1 MYARRQPALGWVAAI
16 PVAYSALM
24 TTEKLLFGAGAA
36 RDQVRDARAQW
47 FTQAAL
53 LGSITAAR
61 ILVAGLT
68 KTGGVTKEIER
79 YQRGIAQ
86 VRASGPDGA
95 ALIDRAQQLGGFW
108 IDGDNE
114 TSDQMRAAVTRELQ
128 SMDIDP
134 GTVPNSTAYSSGSTM
149 PGGTVQGLPAVRTT
163 APFNWTPV
171 FIVGGAVA
179 VALLASQSGKRKR

>member
-1 MYARRQPALGWVAAI
+1 MYARRAQPLGWVAAI

-53 LGSITAAR
+53 LGSPLAAR
-61 ILVAGLT
+61 ILIAGLT

-79 YQRGIAQ
+79 YQNGIAT

-95 ALIDRAQQLGGFW
+95 SLITRAQQAGGFW

-114 TSDQMRAAVTRELQ
+114 TSDQMRAAVNRELQ
-128 SMDIDP
+128 SMDVDP
-134 GTVPNSTAYSSGSTM
+134 GTVPNMVTNYAGGSTM
-149 PGGTVQGLPAVRTT
+149 PSVTGLPAVQTT
-163 APFNWTPV
+163 APFNWMPYLL
-171 FIVGGAVA
+171 VGGAVA
-179 VALLASQSGKRKR
+179 VALFVSQSGKRTR

>member
-1 MYARRQPALGWVAAI
+1 MYARRATLGWVAAI

-36 RDQVRDARAQW
+36 RDQVRDARAAW

-53 LGSITAAR
+53 LGSLTSAR
-61 ILVAGLT
+61 ILIAGLT

-79 YQRGIAQ
+79 YNNGIAQ

-95 ALIDRAQQLGGFW
+95 DLMARAQQAGGFW

-128 SMDIDP
+128 AMDVDP
-134 GTVPNSTAYSSGSTM
+134 GTMPNTSTASTGGPMM
-149 PGGTVQGLPAVRTT
+149 PPAQGLPAVRTN
-163 APFNWTPV
+163 APFNWTPYLL
-171 FIVGGAVA
+171 VGGAVGL
-179 VALLASQSGKRKR
+179 ALLVANTGSKRKR